1 MYLLLSLNMLR
12 KKPFSTSKYAKDMF
26 AYRKGTPC
34 AFMQTTTAIHK
45 HGSKCCNMEIFHE
58 LT

>member
-1 MYLLLSLNMLR
+1 MLR

-45 HGSKCCNMEIFHE
+45 HGNKCCNMEIFHE